1 MIDRHDVMF
10 GIVPFNSSDRDP
22 TPSHWRGFRQ
32 VLLDDHAPPPMSPP
46 LCPREL
52 ARTRHLTRV
61 DIFLSVCIGIGLSA
75 ACGFRVFVPLL
86 CLSVAAHYNVANIH
100 LAPAFAWIGSLPAII
115 AFAVATAAEIGA
127 YYIPWIDN
135 LLDTIAVPLAAVA
148 GIIVTASLVTDI
160 DPMWKW
166 TLAAIAGGM
175 ATTTQLATT
184 KARVTSSATTG
195 GLANPVLA
203 TVENIS
209 SSVLSVTS
217 VLLPIVGLVLAV
229 LVLVGSSLLI
239 FFAARMLLKLFRRKP
254 AEQAVA
260 ANS

>member
-1 MIDRHDVMF
+1 M
-10 GIVPFNSSDRDP
+10 
-22 TPSHWRGFRQ
+22 
-32 VLLDDHAPPPMSPP
+32 
-46 LCPREL
+46 E
-52 ARTRHLTRV
+52 
-61 DIFLSVCIGIGLSA
+61 IFLSICIGIGLSA

-86 CLSVAAHYNVANIH
+86 CLSIAAHFNIANIH
-100 LAPAFAWIGSLPAII
+100 LSPAFAWIGSVPAMIV
-115 AFAVATAAEIGA
+115 FAVATGAEIAA
-127 YYIPWIDN
+127 YYIPWVDN
-135 LLDTIAVPLAAVA
+135 LLDTIAVPLAAIA

-203 TVENIS
+203 TVENLSATFLSIIS
-209 SSVLSVTS
+209 VFF
-217 VLLPIVGLVLAV
+217 PILALILAV

-239 FFAARMLLKLFRRKP
+239 YFAAKMLLKLFRRKP
-254 AEQAVA
+254 ADEVVPV
-260 ANS
+260 NS